1 MRLVL
6 TSLMAALSLTA
17 AVAAL
22 PAFAQN
28 SPVTIYH
35 DGLQPG
41 WNNWSWATV
50 VLQAPMSD
58 GSKPISV
65 TAKGYA
71 ALAIQTPGFNIKSYK
86 TLTFKI
92 NGGDTGGQN
101 LKVLAVYAT
110 KPLQAGVKITPTKGT
125 WTDVTI
131 NISDLQIPGDT
142 IDGFWIFNDSGDDA
156 GTFYVNDILLQ

>member
-1 MRLVL
+1 MRLAL

-17 AVAAL
+17 TVVAQPVL
-22 PAFAQN
+22 AQSN
-28 SPVTIYH
+28 PVTIYH

-65 TAKGYA
+65 TAKGYS
-71 ALAIQTPGFNIKSYK
+71 ALAIQTPGFNIKTYK
-86 TLTFKI
+86 TLTFRI
-92 NGGDTGGQN
+92 NGGEMGGQN
-101 LKVLAVYAT
+101 LKVLAVYAS
-110 KPLQAGVKITPTKGT
+110 KPLQAGVNIAPTKGA
-125 WTDVTI
+125 WTEISV

-142 IDGFWIFNDSGDDA
+142 IDGLWIINDSGDDA
-156 GTFYVNDILLQ
+156 GTFYVNDIVLK